1 MENYIRFDWAMKRML
16 RDKANHEVIEGLLT
30 SLLGEKVTIKEFL
43 ESESNQETE
52 DDKFN
57 RVDILAENENRELLI
72 VEIQNTRELAY
83 FHRMLYGVSKAITE
97 YIGLGDTYDKV
108 RKVYSINIVYFDLGQ
123 GKDYVYHGRTTFQ
136 GIHEPHDTLKLSVR
150 QNEVFFGTREYDVLK
165 RKEAGDVFP
174 EYYVLRVNDFD
185 SVAKTPLDE
194 WIAFLKTGR
203 IADNP
208 TAPGLGRAR
217 ECMRYDALSAADR
230 RSYQRHMEAVRTQK
244 SVLET
249 SRDDGYMEGHSAG
262 LAEGLAE
269 GKAAGLAEGKAA
281 GLAEGKAAGL
291 AEGKAAGLA
300 EGKAEGRAEL
310 LMEMVNKMKAN
321 GFDAQTIARMT
332 SLPLTD
338 IEQM

>member
-30 SLLGEKVTIKEFL
+30 SLLGEKVVIKEFL

-57 RVDILAENENRELLI
+57 RVDILAENENHELLI

-136 GIHEPHDTLKLSVR
+136 GLHEPHDTLKLSVR
-150 QNEVFFGTREYDVLK
+150 QNEVFFRTREYDLLK
-165 RKEAGDVFP
+165 RKEAGDLFP

-185 SVAKTPLDE
+185 NVAKTPLDE
-194 WIAFLKTGR
+194 WISFLKTGR
-203 IADNP
+203 IVDNP
-208 TAPGLGRAR
+208 TAPGLCRAR
-217 ECMRYDALSAADR
+217 ECMRYDALSESDR

-249 SRDDGYMEGHSAG
+249 SHDDGYIEGHSI
-262 LAEGLAE
+262 GLAE

-300 EGKAEGRAEL
+300 EGKAAGRAEVL
-310 LMEMVNKMKAN
+310 NEMIKKMREN
-321 GFDAQTIARMT
+321 GIDAQTIATMT
-332 SLPLTD
+332 GLPVED